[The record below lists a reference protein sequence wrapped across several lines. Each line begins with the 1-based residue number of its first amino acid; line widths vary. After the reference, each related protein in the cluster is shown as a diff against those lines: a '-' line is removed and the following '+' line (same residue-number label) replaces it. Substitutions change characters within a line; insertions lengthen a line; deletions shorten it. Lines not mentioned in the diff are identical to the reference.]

1 MKKLPRKWPFSHHF
15 WGGLLTLIH
24 TRQFRPKPK
33 ELSAFWC
40 QANDDASQTMLMDNY
55 GFRNFQFSAPGDS
68 TWYAWNLRWC
78 TGEQKC
84 FHHQDICS
92 NVRHDA
98 MASSLKT
105 NICVSRSK
113 EKESS
118 SNIFCSSF
126 TKVDRC
132 RNSSELTEHRNAE
145 YHVQLTRFVC
155 LIIAYKVL
163 IRIKS
168 KAYWTIIYLFKGL
181 ERMEKLI
188 FAHYACK
195 VSLEL
200 VNDLDHYLFKNVLG
214 LAKLASIRFT
224 PIVS

>member
-1 MKKLPRKWPFSHHF
+1 MALEISNS
-15 WGGLLTLIH
+15 LLQATARDMHETWDDVQGNRNVFII
-24 TRQFRPKPK
+24 KI
-33 ELSAFWC
+33 SA
-40 QANDDASQTMLMDNY
+40 AMLDMM
-55 GFRNFQFSAPGDS
+55 
-68 TWYAWNLRWC
+68 
-78 TGEQKC
+78 
-84 FHHQDICS
+84 
-92 NVRHDA
+92 

-168 KAYWTIIYLFKGL
+168 KAYWTITYLFKGL